1 MFKAYKGTHSTTGN
15 LQISQEFEF
24 CTKGEKGLHCLSV
37 REQERRG
44 EERSCSAHRGE
55 EHGRG
60 RRSPAGTVAA
70 GGWRSPA
77 GEEEIATGQRAPVA
91 GRI

>member
-1 MFKAYKGTHSTTGN
+1 MMFKAYKGTHSTIGN

-44 EERSCSAHRGE
+44 EESSCSPRGRARARSPE
-55 EHGRG
+55 PSGDGGRRWLKIAGGGRG
-60 RRSPAGTVAA
+60 NRHWTEST
-70 GGWRSPA
+70 GGW
-77 GEEEIATGQRAPVA
+77 EK
-91 GRI
+91 